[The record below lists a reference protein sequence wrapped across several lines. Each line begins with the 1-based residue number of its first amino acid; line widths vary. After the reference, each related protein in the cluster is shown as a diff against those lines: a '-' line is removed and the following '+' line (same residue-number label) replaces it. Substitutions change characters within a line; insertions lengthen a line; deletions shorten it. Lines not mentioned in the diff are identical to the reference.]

1 MRIETFDVNRQL
13 ASAVFVTCCTMV
25 HVIVPLMLLDAL
37 LTKLCSGEFRSKLS
51 LSNWVLFI
59 HMENF

>member
-1 MRIETFDVNRQL
+1 
-13 ASAVFVTCCTMV
+13 MV

-59 HMENF
+59 HMANFKLVVTIRFDQLAIHDNQL